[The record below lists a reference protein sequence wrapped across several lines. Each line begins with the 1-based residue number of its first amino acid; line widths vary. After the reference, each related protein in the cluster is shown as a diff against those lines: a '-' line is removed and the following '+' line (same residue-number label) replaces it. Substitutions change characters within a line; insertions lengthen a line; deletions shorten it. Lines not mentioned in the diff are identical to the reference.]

1 MTIIPLFQHSSIP
14 GRRHKTTDVKRCMIS
29 IYYRNSETLDENEEN
44 IWLKVDSSTLTSDQ
58 IEIEDNEEDYA

>member
-1 MTIIPLFQHSSIP
+1 MEAINYQI
-14 GRRHKTTDVKRCMIS
+14 
-29 IYYRNSETLDENEEN
+29 DENEEN